1 MVHTFLLT
9 KAASTVTDP
18 KSTEACHE
26 KRPGWRWGG
35 HCRGGQQFVTAGSL
49 RLCLAGPKQ
58 VVVHSNHSRTNRR
71 SPLLYLALGTPPW
84 KFKEVLEIPN
94 LLGFPVPPWNSNTTQ
109 KSKEVWE
116 FQGYQLIS
124 SFLGIPIPPGNSHTC
139 KNLIKRGIG
148 FPRRVWEIQGDRCLW
163 TSGDT

>member
-1 MVHTFLLT
+1 MCSEGRIH
-9 KAASTVTDP
+9 
-18 KSTEACHE
+18 
-26 KRPGWRWGG
+26 
-35 HCRGGQQFVTAGSL
+35 L
-49 RLCLAGPKQ
+49 RLGVSKEC
-58 VVVHSNHSRTNRR
+58 VR
-71 SPLLYLALGTPPW
+71 SSENSPREASGNFAWLLPPAPYHLIPPLLYLALGTPPW

-124 SFLGIPIPPGNSHTC
+124 SFLGIPIPHGNSHTC

>member
-1 MVHTFLLT
+1 M
-9 KAASTVTDP
+9 KMM
-18 KSTEACHE
+18 E
-26 KRPGWRWGG
+26 
-35 HCRGGQQFVTAGSL
+35 L
-49 RLCLAGPKQ
+49 RCLATLGREG
-58 VVVHSNHSRTNRR
+58 VYREA
-71 SPLLYLALGTPPW
+71 PLLYLALGTPPW

-124 SFLGIPIPPGNSHTC
+124 SFLGIPIPHGNSHTC

-148 FPRRVWEIQGDRCLW
+148 FPRRVWEIQGDSILPFVKSEIGRFLGFFRRSLENFMLKISLDKW
-163 TSGDT
+163 